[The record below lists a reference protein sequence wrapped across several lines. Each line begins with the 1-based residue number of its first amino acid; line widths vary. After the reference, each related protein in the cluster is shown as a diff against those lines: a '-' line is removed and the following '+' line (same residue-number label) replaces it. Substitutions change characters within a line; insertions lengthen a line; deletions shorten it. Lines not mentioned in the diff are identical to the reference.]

1 MAKRYFDLSQ
11 YRCPLALLYFKR
23 MLQSLDAEV
32 DSERDGVF
40 DFGDDSSCSDAYRY
54 CLALDQ
60 VATIQ
65 RVALT
70 LHVTL
75 KTEDK
80 QCHL

>member
-1 MAKRYFDLSQ
+1 MTKRHFDLSQ
-11 YRCPLALLYFKR
+11 YRCPLALLHFKR
-23 MLQSLDAEV
+23 MLQSLNTQF

-40 DFGDDSSCSDAYRY
+40 EFGDDSSCSDAYRS

-60 VATIQ
+60 VATIE

-75 KTEDK
+75 KTEVK
-80 QCHL
+80 